1 MDAPGQ
7 CMVRSRGR
15 GPRLHF
21 QWQAY
26 LGRARSKRVSVNRTF
41 SADVYCCMDSR
52 GACSRLAIIAA
63 PLALNTYWLA
73 PLQSCADR
81 RDKHF
86 SPMRCA
92 AVFEEE
98 NTLPRS
104 ELHFSVHNRH
114 RLAGARQD
122 HADV

>member
-1 MDAPGQ
+1 MRLVNAWCGAGVADPGYTFN
-7 CMVRSRGR
+7 GKHIWT
-15 GPRLHF
+15 GHT
-21 QWQAY
+21 
-26 LGRARSKRVSVNRTF
+26 SKRVSVNRTV
-41 SADVYCCMDSR
+41 SADVSCCMDPR
-52 GACSRLAIIAA
+52 GACSRLAMIAA

-73 PLQSCADR
+73 PLQSFADR
-81 RDKHF
+81 GDKHF